1 MSAPGNGL
9 RTAGGSLAG
18 GLDALDYS
26 DGAEDYRNGRPP
38 PRITSASYDLGRQ
51 KAAEQRTADL
61 TERRR
66 PKKYRPD

>member
-18 GLDALDYS
+18 GLDALYYS
-26 DGAEDYRNGRPP
+26 DGAADYRAGRAP

-51 KAAEQRTADL
+51 KAAELRAADQA
-61 TERRR
+61 ERRR